1 MRFRAAWTLVALF
14 IVTAF
19 VACLSLEVS
28 SDALASQQHSRLFQ
42 EATERGSVSGK
53 ISAIGDAPF
62 SVETRKNQDLVTL
75 QFLSDDATAV
85 DARLDVGAQATV
97 NYRASDGSSSAT
109 HVVVQPS
116 SLSR

>member
-1 MRFRAAWTLVALF
+1 MRFRAAWKLVALF

-28 SDALASQQHSRLFQ
+28 PDALASQQHSRLFQ

-53 ISAIGDAPF
+53 ISAIGDVSF
-62 SVETRKNQDLVTL
+62 SVETKKNQDLVTL
-75 QFLSDDATAV
+75 QFLTDDATAV
-85 DARLDVGAQATV
+85 DARLEVGAQATV
-97 NYRASDGSSSAT
+97 DYRTDDDGNVAT